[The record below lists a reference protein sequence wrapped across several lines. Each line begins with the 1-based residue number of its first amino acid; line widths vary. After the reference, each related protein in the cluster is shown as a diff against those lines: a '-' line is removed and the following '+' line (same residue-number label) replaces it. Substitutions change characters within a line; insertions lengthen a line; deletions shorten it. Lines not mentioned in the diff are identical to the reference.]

1 MAELEASRP
10 SLRRYACSLLRHADA
25 ADDLVQDCL
34 ERALARRHLWRGGES
49 LRPWLFRI
57 MHNLHANQVR
67 KHRKLPFHQALGDVP
82 DQPGSD
88 EEQAGRVA
96 IRELEAALDLL
107 PAGQR
112 EIVLLVALSGMSY
125 QECADALDL
134 PVGTVMSRL
143 FRGRERLRELLE
155 GENRHPLRRVK

>member
-1 MAELEASRP
+1 MARRP
-10 SLRRYACSLLRHADA
+10 RPRF
-25 ADDLVQDCL
+25 L

-57 MHNLHANQVR
+57 MHNLHANYVR
-67 KHRKLPFHQALGDVP
+67 KNRNRPFHEALEDVP
-82 DQPGSD
+82 DLPGSD

-96 IRELEAALDLL
+96 VRELEAALDLL
-107 PAGQR
+107 PSNQR

-134 PVGTVMSRL
+134 PIGTVMSRL
-143 FRGRERLRELLE
+143 FRGRERLRALLE
-155 GENRHPLRRVK
+155 GEDRPPLRRVK